1 MIKMKK
7 YAIAIITVLL
17 LTFSNCPDIQAK
29 YLVDHAKAGKNATW
43 SLDTEGNMTV
53 EGKGAVNIG
62 GKKFARYWTGVKKI
76 VINKGITNIQ
86 MVSGFGKAKCI
97 QLPSTIS
104 DIGISALSDNESLKK
119 LVIPQKV
126 SAIHERAIQS
136 CKSLQTIQL
145 PSKLKT
151 IGADAFKNCKSLQ
164 TLKIPDSVTQIG
176 KGAFDNCSSLE
187 TLVLPKRLKKMDADF
202 SKTKSLRKVV
212 NRSKKT
218 ILLDS
223 CDGKRVWTV
232 NGKKVTK
239 LAPGKTAV
247 TKGVRYR
254 LTYSVRGGKVS
265 GKLPKY
271 YYYGTT
277 PKLPEVTKEGYDF
290 LGWYWLQCDKSGI
303 PEKFPAKSGKNIELT
318 AMLVKVDVT
327 RLSETTVEFTVK
339 DSVSW
344 REEDMNPPDEVLY
357 VPQYCIRVYTER
369 PTEPYKGRD
378 KDYKAAQYLEVNRG
392 KMVRC
397 EDLAADKTYY
407 YEISFRW
414 FLREGDDFESYGRF
428 CGWHQEREV
437 PGV

>member
-1 MIKMKK
+1 M
-7 YAIAIITVLL
+7 
-17 LTFSNCPDIQAK
+17 
-29 YLVDHAKAGKNATW
+29 
-43 SLDTEGNMTV
+43 
-53 EGKGAVNIG
+53 
-62 GKKFARYWTGVKKI
+62 
-76 VINKGITNIQ
+76 
-86 MVSGFGKAKCI
+86 
-97 QLPSTIS
+97 
-104 DIGISALSDNESLKK
+104 
-119 LVIPQKV
+119 VIPNSVKTLGN
-126 SAIHERAIQS
+126 ETFFN

-151 IGADAFKNCKSLQ
+151 IGVDAFKNCKSLQ
-164 TLKIPDSVTQIG
+164 TLKIPDSVTRIG

-277 PKLPEVTKEGYDF
+277 PKLPQVTKEGYDF

-303 PEKFPAKSGKNIELT
+303 PEKFPAKTGKNIELT

-327 RLSETTVEFTVK
+327 RLSETTAEFTVK

-392 KMVRC
+392 KTVRC

>member
-1 MIKMKK
+1 M
-7 YAIAIITVLL
+7 
-17 LTFSNCPDIQAK
+17 
-29 YLVDHAKAGKNATW
+29 
-43 SLDTEGNMTV
+43 
-53 EGKGAVNIG
+53 
-62 GKKFARYWTGVKKI
+62 
-76 VINKGITNIQ
+76 
-86 MVSGFGKAKCI
+86 
-97 QLPSTIS
+97 
-104 DIGISALSDNESLKK
+104 
-119 LVIPQKV
+119 
-126 SAIHERAIQS
+126 
-136 CKSLQTIQL
+136 
-145 PSKLKT
+145 
-151 IGADAFKNCKSLQ
+151 
-164 TLKIPDSVTQIG
+164 
-176 KGAFDNCSSLE
+176 
-187 TLVLPKRLKKMDADF
+187 
-202 SKTKSLRKVV
+202 V

-223 CDGKRVWTV
+223 SDGKRVWTV

-327 RLSETTVEFTVK
+327 RLSETTAEFTVK

-392 KMVRC
+392 KTVRC

-428 CGWHQEREV
+428 CGWHQEREL